1 MATDAAA
8 VSGDLAGR
16 LRERVSVSRE
26 EQARDPLGAGGVWSL
41 VGEGWAEVR
50 PEARGALFAGD
61 GRSALP
67 AWRVTMRPV
76 GRGNDM
82 TVGDRIGWGERT
94 MIVREARVD
103 PALSDRIVAI
113 AEEER

>member
-1 MATDAAA
+1 

-26 EQARDPLGAGGVWSL
+26 DQARDPLGAGGVWGL
-41 VGEGWAEVR
+41 VAERWAEVR
-50 PEARGALFAGD
+50 PEARGPLFAGD

-67 AWRVTMRPV
+67 AWRLTMRAM
-76 GRGNDM
+76 GQGGDLA
-82 TVGDRIGWGERT
+82 VGDRIGWGTRT

-103 PALSDRIVAI
+103 PVLSDRIVAI